1 MRESVMLAVR
11 GAPDRPRPPVFGAAG
26 APVDVAFGAAFGVA
40 GDACFSPR
48 DTMGER

>member
-1 MRESVMLAVR
+1 
-11 GAPDRPRPPVFGAAG
+11 
-26 APVDVAFGAAFGVA
+26 VDVAFGAAFGVA

>member
-1 MRESVMLAVR
+1 
-11 GAPDRPRPPVFGAAG
+11 
-26 APVDVAFGAAFGVA
+26 VDVAVGAAFGVA